1 MDFERY
7 VAERGRALERYAYV
21 LTGDAHLAQDL
32 TQTALLRAYRRW
44 RRVVRADQPD
54 LYVRRILT
62 NVWID
67 HSRRRSSSERPVAEV
82 VDVVAGNDPA
92 ERVVALDE
100 LRRAL
105 TGLTPGQ
112 RAVLTLRHLEGYD
125 DDAVARVLGCSV
137 GTVRSHASRGM
148 QRLRKLLGEG
158 DDADA
163 EDRRHGSAGTKEGVH
178 DA

>member
-1 MDFERY
+1 MGDRAAGGVGLPVAPLWWAGSTTRGADTSKRVRNRDDAQTGGGPVDFERY

-125 DDAVARVLGCSV
+125 DETVA
-137 GTVRSHASRGM
+137 
-148 QRLRKLLGEG
+148 
-158 DDADA
+158 
-163 EDRRHGSAGTKEGVH
+163 
-178 DA
+178 